1 MPTVG
6 LEWMGQTL
14 SPGDDGNPLVRFP
27 VSSMYLHFG
36 DYCLLDRGIGR
47 LVPSPVTPP
56 SRYVPGSHAA

>member
-27 VSSMYLHFG
+27 VSSN
-36 DYCLLDRGIGR
+36 
-47 LVPSPVTPP
+47 LVTTVSLTEV
-56 SRYVPGSHAA
+56 